1 MKFKFEE
8 FKQFIGKEVVFV
20 DNYLN
25 LSDSG
30 LAAGIITDFSVNRD
44 FNDEQPEVRFK
55 ITPINCKQK
64 ALFLDWHSFKQD
76 WGFKDTPFVK
86 HLLREH
92 KKKKNKKNVWEKE
105 KEYNYP
111 DDLKPAY
118 KKALEE
124 YNKSFGTIY
133 WPVQDCYS
141 KKWRLE
147 VEHET
152 DIRFWNKKAYVSPK
166 NKNTSFWNEFKLTSL
181 GAKFFLT
188 KKEGLQAVAHLN
200 FPYNMRVSY
209 ADLEVDTDDIS
220 DDKLKE
226 YIERYLNNTKSD
238 YKVYSFKFKREIDN
252 SLKNAEVNIFDIVWE
267 QIIK

>member
-20 DNYLN
+20 DNYLR

-30 LAAGIITDFSVNRD
+30 IITGIITDFAINRD

-55 ITPINCKQK
+55 VSPTICKQK
-64 ALFLDWHSFKQD
+64 DLFLDWYSFKQD

-92 KKKKNKKNVWEKE
+92 EKMKSKKSVYEKE
-105 KEYNYP
+105 KEYKYP

-124 YNKSFGTIY
+124 YNKSFGTIC

-141 KKWRLE
+141 KKWRLKIE
-147 VEHET
+147 YET
-152 DIRFWNKKAYVSPK
+152 NIRFWNRKAYVSPR
-166 NKNTSFWNEFKLTSL
+166 NKDTSFWNEFKLTSL
-181 GAKFFLT
+181 GKKFYLT
-188 KKEGLQAVAHLN
+188 KEEGLQAVAHLN
-200 FPYNMRVSY
+200 LPYNISVSF
-209 ADLEVDTDDIS
+209 ADLEIDTDDIS

-226 YIERYLNNTKSD
+226 YIERYLNNINSD
-238 YKVYSFKFKREIDN
+238 HKVYSFKFRREIDN
-252 SLKNAEVNIFDIVWE
+252 SLKNAEVNIFNIVWE

>member
-1 MKFKFEE
+1 M
-8 FKQFIGKEVVFV
+8 
-20 DNYLN
+20 
-25 LSDSG
+25 
-30 LAAGIITDFSVNRD
+30 
-44 FNDEQPEVRFK
+44 
-55 ITPINCKQK
+55 
-64 ALFLDWHSFKQD
+64 LF
-76 WGFKDTPFVK
+76 
-86 HLLREH
+86 
-92 KKKKNKKNVWEKE
+92 
-105 KEYNYP
+105 
-111 DDLKPAY
+111 
-118 KKALEE
+118 
-124 YNKSFGTIY
+124 
-133 WPVQDCYS
+133 
-141 KKWRLE
+141 KKWRLK

-181 GAKFFLT
+181 GAKLFLT